1 MFAFRFL
8 YTENVKVNLDNVLA
22 LLYGAK
28 KYGVQNLIDKCLNTL
43 KKNMIP
49 ENVCTVMENAH
60 IFGNDNLKSRCFNLI
75 IQETERVLES
85 RDLAELCNECLIS
98 IVKEDSIPV
107 AEELVFQAVLRFAK
121 DKCVKNALE
130 ESPDNMRH
138 MVADVIPHVRFP
150 LMSAEYFSD
159 HVEPTG
165 LLTEQ
170 QALKL
175 FRYFVKKTKNPDD
188 CADFNIKKRRCLFT
202 VQRFKDVVS
211 GWGYKRDKCDAISFT
226 CSEDIIIKGVQVYG
240 SNQGP
245 GNMEVSVHLKQ
256 EPYKAIV
263 AIKHALV
270 ETDGKQKIYN
280 IYFDNPVDIKKSK
293 KYTFTLV
300 VKGPTTY
307 YGTGGEAESLRENI
321 KFTFEKTE
329 LSTNNTSP
337 ERGQIPGIIYELLSP
352 LTDETVDTPHQGSN
366 LIGMF

>member
-8 YTENVKVNLDNVLA
+8 YSEDVMVDLGNVLA

-28 KYGVQNLIDKCLNTL
+28 KYAVQNLIDKCLNTL
-43 KKNMIP
+43 KRNMVP

-60 IFGNDNLKSRCFNLI
+60 VFGNDNLKARCFSLI
-75 IQETERVLES
+75 IQETARVLEAT
-85 RDLAELCNECLIS
+85 DLAELCNECLIS

-121 DKCVKNALE
+121 DKCVRNALE
-130 ESPDNMRH
+130 ESPDNMRQ

-150 LMSAEYFSD
+150 LMSAEYFSE

-165 LLTEQ
+165 LLTEN

-175 FRYFVKKTKNPDD
+175 FRYFIKKTKDPDH
-188 CADFNIKKRRCLFT
+188 CEDFSTKKRRFLFT
-202 VQRFKDVVS
+202 VQRFGNIAS

-226 CSEDIIIKGVQVYG
+226 CSEDIIIKGLQVYG

-245 GNMEVSVHLKQ
+245 GNMQVTVHLKQ
-256 EPYKAIV
+256 EPYKAIE
-263 AIKHALV
+263 AIKHVLI

-280 IYFDNPVDIKKSK
+280 IYFDNPVNIMKTK

-307 YGTGGEAESLRENI
+307 YGTDGEAQSFRENVE
-321 KFTFEKTE
+321 FTFEKTE
-329 LSTNNTSP
+329 VSTNNTSP
-337 ERGQIPGIIYELLSP
+337 ERGQIPGIIYELPSP
-352 LTDETVDTPHQGSN
+352 PPDEAVDMH
-366 LIGMF
+366 